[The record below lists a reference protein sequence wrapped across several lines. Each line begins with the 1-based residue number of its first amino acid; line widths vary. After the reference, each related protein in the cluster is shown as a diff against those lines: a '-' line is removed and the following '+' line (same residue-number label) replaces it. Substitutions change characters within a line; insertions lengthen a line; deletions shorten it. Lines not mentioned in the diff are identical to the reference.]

1 MVYILATEPCTK
13 DTRCNGKFP
22 APILAVKVDA
32 QGKKLVTRKVDTTV
46 KTGLDVYKFD
56 WPGCSLAWNVADNTL
71 GFIVT
76 RIMSAHQGAIGAV
89 LDGKD
94 LSLLR
99 RGGGSSHSWANSIH
113 VTDDGKQFLAVD
125 LGDNFPRGIQVFAFS
140 KTKAKTNKLVYS
152 MKSAHMCGKS
162 CNNGLCFGKKWP
174 PYPEI
179 STSTKKCYKVSNDN
193 QVWIHQ

>member
-13 DTRCNGKFP
+13 DPRCNGKTP
-22 APILAVKVDA
+22 APLLAIKVDVK
-32 QGKKLVTRKVDTTV
+32 GKQLVTRKLDTSV
-46 KTGLDVYKFD
+46 KYLNVYKFD
-56 WPGCSLAWNVADNTL
+56 WPGSSLAWNAADNTL

-76 RIMSAHQGAIGAV
+76 RVMNAHQGATGAV

-94 LSLLR
+94 LSIIR
-99 RGGGSSHSWANSIH
+99 VGGGSSHSWANSLH
-113 VTDDGKQFLAVD
+113 VTEDGKQFLATD

-140 KTKAKTNKLVYS
+140 KTESKKNKLVFT
-152 MKSAHMCGKS
+152 MKTVHCCCKPEKGLCCGKR
-162 CNNGLCFGKKWP
+162 P

-193 QVWIHQ
+193 QVWINQ